1 MHWIPSNFASGTI
14 PTNME
19 CTFFCVFS
27 TTIGC
32 FFPLQYYV
40 STLLCHLATSLTSC
54 GRSRAGNF
62 LPGPGRRSPAV
73 NSTHIK
79 IASSPHLLNH
89 HHHNFQCHFLHGR
102 WSKFPVTESPLHN
115 VYIVQS
121 CTPVS
126 KIATVRHWGIFCS
139 PGRIHWGIIM
149 PQYTLQVVDTGAHI
163 CPRS

>member
-1 MHWIPSNFASGTI
+1 MCTLCNVHWIPSNFASGTI

-89 HHHNFQCHFLHGR
+89 HHHNFQLKDFQFRFESYNSLIKHKKRLHAPHKVN
-102 WSKFPVTESPLHN
+102 SVKLLELILS
-115 VYIVQS
+115 
-121 CTPVS
+121 
-126 KIATVRHWGIFCS
+126 
-139 PGRIHWGIIM
+139 
-149 PQYTLQVVDTGAHI
+149 
-163 CPRS
+163 